1 MANECDRDPFPTAHN
16 PAPTDNERH
25 ESSSVANTEET
36 EVIQKTRFLD
46 SISRYYTIP
55 ECNIYALYFLS

>member
-46 SISRYYTIP
+46 SISRYYTI
-55 ECNIYALYFLS
+55 